1 MEKGWEKI
9 YITNKPHLVTIVQEL
24 LEENNIESVEIPK
37 GDSTLAFG
45 DSEIFVR
52 ETDAINARE
61 IIRQNNL

>member
-37 GDSTLAFG
+37 SDSTLAFG
-45 DSEIFVR
+45 DSEIFVS
-52 ETDAINARE
+52 EGDALNARE